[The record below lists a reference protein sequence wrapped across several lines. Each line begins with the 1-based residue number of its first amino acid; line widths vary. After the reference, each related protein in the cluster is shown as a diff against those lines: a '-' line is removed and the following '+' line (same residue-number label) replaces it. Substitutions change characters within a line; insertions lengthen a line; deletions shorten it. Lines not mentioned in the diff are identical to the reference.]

1 MIKMKTIFYL
11 FVAFSISSCSLHTG
25 YIATGDRPHSD
36 PSYNQYATIE
46 EPSLLTTSFDGKT
59 TPPPEGEL
67 PEVQDISMEDNGNDS
82 VAVKKEGD
90 LPSEKKAENGISK
103 EQPEESQHLL
113 DNALALCQTSQELWA
128 EGVYEKAMDSL
139 DQAYTTLLRVDT
151 GDDPKLDQQKEDI
164 RFMISKRILEMY
176 SSRFTAVN
184 GNYSEIPHTMNR
196 FVEQEVKKFQTVER
210 KFFIESYKRSGRYMD
225 MITEKFAKEGL
236 PRELAWL
243 PLIESG
249 FKVKA
254 LSRARA
260 LGLWQFIPST
270 GYKFGLK
277 RDTWIDERMDP
288 EKATDAAIAYM
299 KELHQIFGDWT
310 TVLAAYN
317 CGEGAVLRVIR
328 SQQISYLD
336 NFWDLFEKLPF
347 ETARYVPRFLATIHI
362 LSDPEKYGFTLD
374 EIDQPI
380 SYETVTISKPVQL
393 KAVAAKIGVSQDTLI
408 GLNPE
413 LRYQATSNNA
423 YSLKVP
429 PETGELLLARLD
441 EIPKWS
447 PPRKKY
453 VYHRV
458 RRGETLSSIARKYR
472 TSVRAIKR
480 VNRIPRSNIIRIG
493 QKLKIPVR
501 SKQPV

>member
-1 MIKMKTIFYL
+1 MDVGAEDQEATDAEDKEASVVQQDTEKT
-11 FVAFSISSCSLHTG
+11 C
-25 YIATGDRPHSD
+25 
-36 PSYNQYATIE
+36 
-46 EPSLLTTSFDGKT
+46 
-59 TPPPEGEL
+59 PP
-67 PEVQDISMEDNGNDS
+67 
-82 VAVKKEGD
+82 KKEEG
-90 LPSEKKAENGISK
+90 AE
-103 EQPEESQHLL
+103 EESSQQLL
-113 DNALALCQTSQELWA
+113 DGALALCQTSQELWA
-128 EGVYEKAMDSL
+128 EGAYEKAVESL
-139 DQAYTTLLRVDT
+139 DEAYTTLLQVDT
-151 GDDPKLDQQKEDI
+151 DGDAKLDQQKEEI
-164 RFMISKRILEMY
+164 RFLISKRIIEIY

-184 GNYSEIPHTMNR
+184 GSYDEIPRTMNR
-196 FVEQEVKKFQTVER
+196 FVEQEINKFQTVER
-210 KFFIESYKRSGRYMD
+210 DFFIESYQRSGRYRD
-225 MITEKFAKEGL
+225 MITKKMREAGL
-236 PRELAWL
+236 PEELSWL

-270 GYKFGLK
+270 GYKFGLT

-336 NFWDLFEKLPF
+336 NFWDLFQKLPY
-347 ETARYVPRFLATIHI
+347 ETARYVPRFLAVLHI
-362 LSDPEKYGFTLD
+362 LSDPEKYGFTFE

-380 SYETVTISKPVQL
+380 PYETVSISKSVQL
-393 KAVAAKIGVSQDTLI
+393 KAVAATLDVSLDDLVS
-408 GLNPE
+408 LNPE
-413 LRYQATSNNA
+413 LRYQATSNDP
-423 YSLKVP
+423 YLLKVP
-429 PETGELLLARLD
+429 PETGELLLASLD
-441 EIPKWS
+441 QIPKWT
-447 PPRKKY
+447 PPSRQY

-472 TSVRAIKR
+472 ISVRAIKSS
-480 VNRIPRSNIIRIG
+480 NRIPRNNIIRVG

-501 SKQPV
+501 GRQPV